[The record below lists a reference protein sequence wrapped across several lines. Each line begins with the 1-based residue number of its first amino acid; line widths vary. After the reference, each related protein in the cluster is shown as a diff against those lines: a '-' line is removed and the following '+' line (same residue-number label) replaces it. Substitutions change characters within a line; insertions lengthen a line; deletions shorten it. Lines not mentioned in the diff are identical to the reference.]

1 MLKHVTRIFHKTNFP
16 LKNAKFR
23 KRNLHVLA
31 MKNEEETEIFRLQR
45 RNVRTSKK
53 KKARRKEKQVISRKE
68 KRETDDD
75 VIYTSRYIFMHRIYA
90 TISKIQLG
98 GILCLGGLNV
108 YTIYGDPSVDATIA
122 SFASECV
129 PVIALTGWAGA
140 IFAMTKYLN
149 SRHVEYL
156 KFCEKRN
163 IVTFALSNMTPS
175 PTLIPVDAKNVVLS
189 SSLENQEENGVE
201 IFVTGDSSDTSNHPK
216 SMAFSLQ
223 GKAVAKVFDMKA
235 FQRVQNSR

>member
-1 MLKHVTRIFHKTNFP
+1 MLKHVTRIFHKTNHI
-16 LKNAKFR
+16 KHVR

-31 MKNEEETEIFRLQR
+31 MKNDEETDRSLFRSQR
-45 RNVRTSKK
+45 RNVRTSNKKK
-53 KKARRKEKQVISRKE
+53 KKARRKVAEEIVEEEK
-68 KRETDDD
+68 

-108 YTIYGDPSVDATIA
+108 YTIYGDPRVESTIA
-122 SFASECV
+122 AFASECV

-156 KFCEKRN
+156 KFCEKQK

-175 PTLIPVDAKNVVLS
+175 PTLVPVDAKNVVLS
-189 SSLENQEENGVE
+189 SSLENQEETKNGVE
-201 IFVTGDSSDTSNHPK
+201 IFVTGDTSDTSNK
-216 SMAFSLQ
+216 NMAFSLQ
-223 GKAVAKVFDMKA
+223 GEAVAKVFDTKA
-235 FQRVQNSR
+235 LQRVQNLR

>member
-108 YTIYGDPSVDATIA
+108 YTIYGDPRVDATIA
-122 SFASECV
+122 AFASECV

-156 KFCEKRN
+156 KFCDTKKV
-163 IVTFALSNMTPS
+163 VTFALSNMSPS
-175 PTLIPVDAKNVVLS
+175 PTLVPVDGKNVVLS
-189 SSLENQEENGVE
+189 SSLENQEETKNGVE
-201 IFVTGDSSDTSNHPK
+201 IFVTGDNTSDNK

-223 GKAVAKVFDMKA
+223 GEAVAKVFDTKA
-235 FQRVQNSR
+235 LQRVQNLR